1 MTGTAKPL
9 GAFDSMFNRLLPWL
23 SALAVAAF
31 VISPAVTADFNGFP
45 PEIFPIPQ
53 INPPVQP
60 AGYAFSIWGLIYIWL
75 CAHIGYGLW
84 SRRDARTWVK
94 PRVGLL
100 LALGL
105 GAFWL
110 ALANSAPI
118 AATVLIFW
126 MLFWSL
132 YAFLKAPAQK
142 DRWFLQA
149 PIGVLAGWLSAA
161 SFVSLG
167 LVLAGFGV
175 VSQVPAALLALGG
188 LVLLGLIVQTR
199 KPTAVEYGATL
210 IWALIGVLVAN
221 LGGNWAVQVATAAA
235 ILAVTLVGVR
245 GVWGRQHSA

>member
-1 MTGTAKPL
+1 MII
-9 GAFDSMFNRLLPWL
+9 RLLPWL

-53 INPPVQP
+53 VNPPVQP

-75 CAHIGYGLW
+75 CAHVGYGLW
-84 SRRDARTWVK
+84 SRRDAGVWVK
-94 PRVGLL
+94 PRIGLL
-100 LALGL
+100 LALGP

-132 YAFLKAPAQK
+132 YAFITSSAEK

-175 VSQVPAALLALGG
+175 VSQVPAALLALAG
-188 LVLLGLIVQTR
+188 LLLLGLFVQSR
-199 KPTAVEYGATL
+199 EPTAIEYGATL

-221 LGGNWAVQVATAAA
+221 LGRDWGVQAATVVA
-235 ILAVTLVGVR
+235 ILAVTLVAGR
-245 GVWGRQHSA
+245 GVWGRQPSA